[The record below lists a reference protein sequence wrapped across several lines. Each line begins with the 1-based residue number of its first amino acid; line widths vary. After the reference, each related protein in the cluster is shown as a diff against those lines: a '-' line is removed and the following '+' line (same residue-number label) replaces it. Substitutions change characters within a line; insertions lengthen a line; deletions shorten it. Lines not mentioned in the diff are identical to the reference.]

1 MQLRYV
7 DYFSRSAT
15 FVRLCV
21 SVHWRE
27 VAQWLLF
34 VDAMSATILGSHP
47 STGRQMKPWITKYY
61 WKAYRRRTNK
71 PEQDGQHRI
80 HLV

>member
-7 DYFSRSAT
+7 DCWLEYFSRSAT

-27 VAQWLLF
+27 EALWLARLF
-34 VDAMSATILGSHP
+34 VDAMSATIIGSHP
-47 STGRQMKPWITKYY
+47 STGRQMTPRTTEYY
-61 WKAYRRRTNK
+61 VLDSLQEEYK
-71 PEQDGQHRI
+71 
-80 HLV
+80 